1 MVNYE
6 NGKPIYKLADFG
18 TGKKMEKK
26 GNVMF

>member
-18 TGKKMEKK
+18 SGKKMEKDK
-26 GNVMF
+26 NIMF